1 MIGNRETLVLDSTFT
16 RDELEIEPK
25 EAKVLALD
33 HGTDPR

>member
-1 MIGNRETLVLDSTFT
+1 MIGDRETLVLDGTFT

-25 EAKVLALD
+25 NTKVLALD